1 MDHPLLK
8 NVKRILLLSVPL
20 DIIPEGSVD
29 DILAELIDKA
39 EAGPIVFLTYAKLM
53 KARHDPEFLGFLHK
67 AALLVPV
74 SKSLEN
80 ACRFLHLPHPA
91 RYEPFSFTIRFLG
104 ILEAKRKSLYVLGDD
119 HKAVQTIAGNMRAS
133 FPGINLVGR
142 HAGFFSRESEGSI
155 LQAIQ
160 KATPTL
166 LLVGP
171 GIPGK
176 DKWAYRQTANL
187 PAKLFLYTD
196 DSFRIMSGKKRR
208 PSPTTFRQ
216 GGPQWSKFLRNPFRA
231 FKAFSYLWFGIILL
245 VYRLRR

>member
-80 ACRFLHLPHPA
+80 ACRFLHLPYPA
-91 RYEPFSFTIRFLG
+91 RYEPFSFTIRLLG
-104 ILEAKRKSLYVLGDD
+104 ILETKRKSLYVLGDD
-119 HKAVQTIAGNMRAS
+119 HKSVQTIAGNMRTS

-142 HAGFFSRESEGSI
+142 HAGYFHRDSEDSI
-155 LQAIQ
+155 LKAIQ

-171 GIPGK
+171 GISGK
-176 DKWAYRQTANL
+176 DKWAFRQVSQL
-187 PAKLFLYTD
+187 PVKLFLYSD
-196 DSFRIMSGKKRR
+196 VSFHIMSGKKRR
-208 PSPTTFRQ
+208 PSIAAFRQ
-216 GGPQWSKFLRNPFRA
+216 GGPEWSKFLRNPFRI
-231 FKAFSYLWFGIILL
+231 FKVFSYLWLGIILI